1 MHYAIIKTGS
11 KQYQAIAGK
20 TLKVEKLDIAEGA
33 VVFDQVLL
41 HVDGDKVELGAP
53 VLSGIKVFG
62 TAMGTLKAD
71 KIQVFKY
78 KSKSRYR
85 KLRGH
90 RQPYTLVKIESI
102 GSEPAKVVK
111 AVKEVKKVEK
121 AVKVEKIK
129 ALHIES
135 SKTTREM
142 SPDAKQSGRPT
153 KKPVAKKLSK

>member
-102 GSEPAKVVK
+102 GTEPAKAAK
-111 AVKEVKKVEK
+111 EVKEVKKVEK
-121 AVKVEKIK
+121 AVKVEKAEK
-129 ALHIES
+129 
-135 SKTTREM
+135 
-142 SPDAKQSGRPT
+142 
-153 KKPVAKKLSK
+153 VAKKKKKKKPARSATLSVAGGAAAK

>member
-1 MHYAIIKTGS
+1 MNYAIIRTGS
-11 KQYQAIAGK
+11 KQYQAVAGK
-20 TLKVEKLDIAEGA
+20 TIKVEKLEVAEGA

-41 HVDGDKVELGAP
+41 HVDGDKVEVGTP

-102 GSEPAKVVK
+102 GTAPAKAVNV
-111 AVKEVKKVEK
+111 VKEVKKVEK
-121 AVKVEKIK
+121 AEKVVKTE
-129 ALHIES
+129 
-135 SKTTREM
+135 
-142 SPDAKQSGRPT
+142 T
-153 KKPVAKKLSK
+153 KKVIAKKAVAKKPAVKKAAAK

>member
-102 GSEPAKVVK
+102 GTEPVKVVK
-111 AVKEVKKVEK
+111 EVKEVKKVEK
-121 AVKVEKIK
+121 AVKVEKAEK
-129 ALHIES
+129 V
-135 SKTTREM
+135 
-142 SPDAKQSGRPT
+142 AK
-153 KKPVAKKLSK
+153 VAKKAPAKKPAVKKPARSATLSVAGGAAAK

>member
-20 TLKVEKLDIAEGA
+20 TLIVEKLDIAEGA

-102 GSEPAKVVK
+102 GTEPAKVAK
-111 AVKEVKKVEK
+111 EVKEVKKVEK
-121 AVKVEKIK
+121 AVKVEKAEK
-129 ALHIES
+129 VV
-135 SKTTREM
+135 K
-142 SPDAKQSGRPT
+142 
-153 KKPVAKKLSK
+153 VAKKAVAKKPAVKKPSAK